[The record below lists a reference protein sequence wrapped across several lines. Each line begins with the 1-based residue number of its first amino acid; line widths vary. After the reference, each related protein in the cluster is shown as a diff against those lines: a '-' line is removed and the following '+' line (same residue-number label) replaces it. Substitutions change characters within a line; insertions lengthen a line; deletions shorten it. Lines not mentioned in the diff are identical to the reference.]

1 MSRTT
6 APRRATLAATA
17 AALVAGIVATGPAAH
32 AAYEDATM
40 ELPRATSKYP
50 GTGPFRPYVQEIMIG
65 GVVPLKDEA
74 LLNRTRQGYLY
85 RAGQQNSDITITQ
98 VDGRVT
104 FVDKGTRSWKWMA
117 PACTR
122 IDVPQGVGASCIV
135 APRFTEAK
143 PMLVEV
149 WPRLGDDT
157 LDTTA
162 LPTLFDIS
170 FLGDR
175 GDDTARLGPGNDFVN
190 AAQDDDHAYG
200 GEGDEW
206 IRGGTENDVLD
217 GQDGDDY
224 ILGLFGNDTLY
235 GGTGNDSVYGADGDD
250 TLFTG
255 EGIDRAICGGGAD
268 EATFKTTDRAIDCE
282 RTNRS

>member
-1 MSRTT
+1 MSRTPARVRPT
-6 APRRATLAATA
+6 VVAAA
-17 AALVAGIVATGPAAH
+17 VALVAGTLATGSSAH
-32 AAYEDATM
+32 AAFEDATM

-50 GTGPFRPYVQEIMIG
+50 GVGPFRPYVQEIMIG

-74 LLNRTRQGYLY
+74 LLNRTPQGYIY

-104 FVDKGTRSWKWMA
+104 FVDTGTRSWKWMA

-122 IDVPQGVGASCIV
+122 IDVPQGVGASCVV
-135 APRFTEAK
+135 APKFTEAA

-157 LDTTA
+157 LDATA
-162 LPTLFDIS
+162 LPALFDIS

-175 GDDTARLGPGNDFVN
+175 GDDTVRLGPGNDFVN
-190 AAQDDDHAYG
+190 AAQDDDHVYG

-206 IRGGTENDVLD
+206 IRTGTEDDVAD
-217 GQDGDDY
+217 GQGGNDY
-224 ILGLFGNDTLY
+224 IVGLFGNDTLY
-235 GGTGNDSVYGADGDD
+235 GGTGDDSLYGSDGSD

-255 EGIDRAICGGGAD
+255 DGVDRANCGGGSDEATVTSSDRAIG
-268 EATFKTTDRAIDCE
+268 CE
-282 RTNRS
+282 RTSRS